1 MIGNTAWH
9 NLGDT
14 AEELDVAAV
23 IISVILLKIRIE
35 KWFTKAGTSDHKS
48 IFCRNRKIHPKIIWN
63 VKESQI
69 TKTILER
76 TKFKISYFFTSKL
89 ITKL

>member
-9 NLGDT
+9 NLGDA
-14 AEELDVAAV
+14 AEELDIAAV

-35 KWFTKAGTSDHKS
+35 KWFTKAGASDHKS